1 MLLHVVQLDE
11 WEDMNA
17 MVQEAMKQ
25 STQPLGT
32 AEIGQECIVKDNAFE
47 STANDAGYRRA
58 VILDPEKVPSLKGKA
73 TKGRVYV
80 EEVDT
85 SKNRIQPTL
94 LLRFNSR

>member
-1 MLLHVVQLDE
+1 MLLHVVKLDE
-11 WEDMNA
+11 WEDINA

-25 STQPLGT
+25 STEPFGP
-32 AEIGQECIVKDNAFE
+32 AVIGHECVVLDNIFD

-58 VILDPEKVPSLKGKA
+58 VILDPEQVPSLKGKA

-85 SKNRIQPTL
+85 SRNRI
-94 LLRFNSR
+94 